1 MTSNE
6 NMKGQHVGLSG
17 DTYDFEAVN
26 AIPGRIPTSMWAG
39 MEHQEH
45 PGSAVVA
52 LVGVTSLVQR
62 FALCAKKLT
71 RQQVAYG
78 LLESGSLSLSVF
90 TAGLW
95 PTDERAV
102 QIVREMN
109 LDGSGG
115 PEHWATVY
123 AELVKD
129 PDRTPLLPSLDFT
142 RELAELF
149 VQQCRET
156 HRRGLH

>member
-1 MTSNE
+1 MTSKE
-6 NMKGQHVGLSG
+6 NMKGQHIGLSG

-26 AIPGRIPTSMWAG
+26 TIPGRMPTSMWAG
-39 MEHQEH
+39 LEHSEH

-52 LVGVTSLVQR
+52 LVGVTSVVQR
-62 FALCAKKLT
+62 FALLAKKLT

-95 PTDERAV
+95 PTGEHAV
-102 QIVREMN
+102 KIVQQMN
-109 LDGSGG
+109 LDGSVG
-115 PEHWATVY
+115 PEHWAAVY
-123 AELVKD
+123 AELVRD
-129 PDRTPLLPSLDFT
+129 PERTPLLPSLDFT